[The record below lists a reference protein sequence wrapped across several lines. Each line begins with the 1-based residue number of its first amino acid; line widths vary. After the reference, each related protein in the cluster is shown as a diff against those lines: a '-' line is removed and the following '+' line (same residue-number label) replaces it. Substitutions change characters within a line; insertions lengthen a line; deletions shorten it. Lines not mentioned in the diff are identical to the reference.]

1 MRDVVQWNWLN
12 QSLPRITA
20 CNQLHL
26 VPKVKMELAL
36 LYFYMKD
43 ITWDKHKRVA
53 PSLILQGRLRCTV
66 RTFKSSRF
74 AGLGASYGRECI

>member
-26 VPKVKMELAL
+26 VPKVKMIGVSSFVL
-36 LYFYMKD
+36 LYERYHMGQTQTGCSFLN
-43 ITWDKHKRVA
+43 
-53 PSLILQGRLRCTV
+53 PSRTASVHCTD
-66 RTFKSSRF
+66 
-74 AGLGASYGRECI
+74 L